1 MANFE
6 AVFFDLG
13 STLMYFDGNWREV
26 YQRAIAAMVEHLLQS
41 GLQLNQQAFQRDFLH
56 RMEIYHG
63 ERNNNLIEY
72 TAAHV
77 LRSLLADQGYL
88 DSKDALI
95 HTALKAMYQVTQKH
109 WHVEEDALATLDQL
123 RRRGYRLGMISNA
136 ADDANVQA
144 LVDKAHLRPYFEV
157 IYSSAAV
164 GIRKP
169 NPRLFELA
177 LRALAT
183 APWRA
188 AMVGDMLGTDI
199 LGAQSVGM
207 FAIWITR
214 RAEESANQPYLST
227 VHPNA
232 TITTLRELPDLLDTL
247 TREKGDA
254 G

>member
-1 MANFE
+1 MATFE
-6 AVFFDLG
+6 VVFFDLG
-13 STLMYFDGNWREV
+13 STLIYFDGNWQEV
-26 YQRAIAAMVEHLLQS
+26 YLRAIAAMVEQLLQF
-41 GLQLNQQAFQRDFLH
+41 GFQLNHRAFQRDFLH

-77 LRSLLADQGYL
+77 LRSLLADQGYPE
-88 DSKDALI
+88 SQDALI
-95 HTALKAMYQVTQKH
+95 HAALKAMYQVTQKH
-109 WHVEEDALATLDQL
+109 WHIEEDALATLDQL

-144 LVDKAHLRPYFEV
+144 LVDKTHLRPFFEV

-177 LRALAT
+177 MRTLRT

-214 RAEESANQPYLST
+214 RAEVSDNQPYLST
-227 VHPNA
+227 IRPNA
-232 TITTLRELPDLLDTL
+232 TITTLSELPDLLDRL
-247 TREKGDA
+247 AKENRGSR
-254 G
+254 

>member
-1 MANFE
+1 MVTFE
-6 AVFFDLG
+6 VVFFDLG
-13 STLMYFDGNWREV
+13 STLIYFDGNWLEV
-26 YQRAIAAMVEHLLQS
+26 YGRAIAAMVEQLLQF
-41 GLQLNQQAFQRDFLH
+41 GLQLNLQAFQRDFLH

-77 LRSLLADQGYL
+77 LRSLLADRGYPE
-88 DSKDALI
+88 SEDALVQA
-95 HTALKAMYQVTQKH
+95 ALKAMYQVTQKH
-109 WHVEEDALATLDQL
+109 WHIEEDALATLDQL

-157 IYSSAAV
+157 IYSSAAI

-177 LRALAT
+177 LRAVRT

-188 AMVGDMLGTDI
+188 AMVGDMLSTDI
-199 LGAQSVGM
+199 LGAQSVGV

-214 RAEESANQPYLST
+214 RAEASANQPYLSI

-232 TITTLRELPDLLDTL
+232 TITTLSELPVLLDTL
-247 TREKGDA
+247 TRENR
-254 G
+254 